1 MVFKHSTVLRQ
12 SAVHHTP
19 VSLVM
24 LVQAPEQS
32 KGRPLARKVSSGL
45 ARPLEALQLAT

>member
-1 MVFKHSTVLRQ
+1 MHSTEFWQ
-12 SAVHHTP
+12 SAVHHTS
-19 VSLVM
+19 VSLVV

-32 KGRPLARKVSSGL
+32 KGRLLARKVSSGP